1 NYSEVIGTAQWRCT
15 GLQPRIGGEES
26 EFAGGRVERDNLR
39 RWISS
44 VHLRFVQC
52 PDAGILKGSAGRIV
66 KHVGG
71 HVNAIRPNAKLW
83 IVVETTDHADGIEVP
98 ASGHVITRPR
108 DREALKTSG
117 RIDNVSSRINFEGK
131 VSNEPAILDRKS

>member
-1 NYSEVIGTAQWRCT
+1 RHRAGRGGPTGWCDGDERAGKCGTGDAVPIRVELVNRESIAKKPNYSEVIGAAQWRCT

-39 RWISS
+39 RWVSS

-71 HVNAIRPNAKLW
+71 HVNA
-83 IVVETTDHADGIEVP
+83 
-98 ASGHVITRPR
+98 
-108 DREALKTSG
+108 
-117 RIDNVSSRINFEGK
+117 
-131 VSNEPAILDRKS
+131 